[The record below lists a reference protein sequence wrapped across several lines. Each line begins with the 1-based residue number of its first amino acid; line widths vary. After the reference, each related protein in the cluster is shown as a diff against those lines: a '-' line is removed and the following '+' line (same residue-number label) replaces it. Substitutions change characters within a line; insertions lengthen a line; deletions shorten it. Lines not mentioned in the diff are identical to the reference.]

1 MRDKNRIL
9 LFASAAALT
18 LALGHGAQADPV
30 TSVGPATSAAQQQTG
45 LAAAPLA
52 QAAAPQTPAAQNQAP
67 QSGVGAPSLPSDLAA
82 EEAQI
87 QKEEAQML
95 KGAPSLPSGAAAEE
109 AQIKKDE
116 AQMLKGAPS
125 LPSDAA
131 AVEARIRQKEA
142 EMLKERDRR
151 YQDIRKRAAD
161 VGLNLPETPPWEQ
174 AGMEPPEMP
183 MPPGKATPPWTPMTS
198 AERQKEWEK
207 IRNMTPEEREAMR
220 EKRWQEMR
228 KRAKAQG
235 VDLPETPPWKEAEK
249 RREAIRAKWQA
260 YKKTVDGLTPE
271 QKEAARAVFG
281 SGGRRAMPPAM
292 PMERPCGPG
301 HHGPGAIPP
310 HPMLPGYGQSGPG
323 PSPYEGGPMAPWY
336 YGGEPSREG
345 PPPPSDYNQPW

>member
-1 MRDKNRIL
+1 MIDKNRIL

-18 LALGHGAQADPV
+18 LALCQQAEAGPV
-30 TSVGPATSAAQQQTG
+30 TSVGPATSAAPPQTEP
-45 LAAAPLA
+45 AAAPPTH
-52 QAAAPQTPAAQNQAP
+52 AAMPQTPPAQAQGPQA
-67 QSGVGAPSLPSDLAA
+67 GVGAPPLPSGLAA

-109 AQIKKDE
+109 TQIQKDE

-131 AVEARIRQKEA
+131 AEEARIRKKEA

-151 YQDIRKRAAD
+151 YQDLRKRAAE

-174 AGMEPPEMP
+174 AGMTPPEMP
-183 MPPGKATPPWTPMTS
+183 MPPGGATPPWKPMSST
-198 AERQKEWEK
+198 ERQKEWEN
-207 IRNMTPEEREAMR
+207 IRNMTPKEREAMR

-235 VDLPETPPWKEAEK
+235 VDLPETPPWKEAKK
-249 RREAIRAKWQA
+249 RREAMRAKWQA
-260 YKKTVDGLTPE
+260 YEKIVDGMTPE

-281 SGGRRAMPPAM
+281 SGGRPAM

-301 HHGPGAIPP
+301 YRGPVVPP
-310 HPMLPGYGQSGPG
+310 RPMMPGYGEAGPG
-323 PSPYEGGPMAPWY
+323 PSMYEGGPAAPWY

-345 PPPPSDYNQPW
+345 PPPPSEYSQPW